1 MTVKSKRRTA
11 TAAAIFSHAFQA
23 GAQAAAQLVDVSDLV
38 EAPEQPQ
45 VDMVAAAAA
54 LGAYYEAN
62 ELKRKGTRDGN
73 KARKVIDSL
82 SEGVYGAW
90 KLVWSPNPDREELD
104 MEAVEALYA
113 KLGMTVPYKAK
124 QIAPS
129 LKVEKA

>member
-1 MTVKSKRRTA
+1 MTVQSKRRN
-11 TAAAIFSHAFQA
+11 AAAGAIFSHAFQA
-23 GAQAAAQLVDVSDLV
+23 GMQAAQAIDVSDLV
-38 EAPEQPQ
+38 EAPAEPQ
-45 VDMVAAAAA
+45 VDMLAAVGA

-82 SEGVYGAW
+82 SEGVYGVW

-104 MEAVEALYA
+104 MEAIEALYG
-113 KLGMTVPYKAK
+113 KLGIPVPYKAK
-124 QIAPS
+124 PIAPS